1 MRDHVGVGVLNYF
14 VCFVLLCHLL
24 FWPWLH
30 PEQQLYS
37 LSVPVTHSWL
47 FLALCFLIFRLG
59 KIQSNFETRSFISS
73 TNLGIFI
80 GDLVS
85 SPTTTSDLLPHQFPG
100 HRQVRLWKRLSY
112 KIYFLKYICTKNG
125 YSWSHLLSLLCS
137 RSPIRHTIRTTNRRL
152 STTPIAWLRLDR
164 GGVSSPSSFIC
175 LSTVLKFNP
184 ERRLQHIYLVFCA
197 LGIKVRLLKKKK
209 KDSHQ
214 ITHSVCVPHKQI
226 LAIVRLQH
234 KLRDADTCWRVT
246 VKPYCGWNRFVLRAA
261 TLWLRRHYHIHISSW
276 WKNKNMLRCCDH

>member
-47 FLALCFLIFRLG
+47 FLALCFLIFRPG

-112 KIYFLKYICTKNG
+112 KIYIFKNIYIYIYMYQKWILMV
-125 YSWSHLLSLLCS
+125 SPPLSLVQQK
-137 RSPIRHTIRTTNRRL
+137 P
-152 STTPIAWLRLDR
+152 
-164 GGVSSPSSFIC
+164 
-175 LSTVLKFNP
+175 
-184 ERRLQHIYLVFCA
+184 
-197 LGIKVRLLKKKK
+197 
-209 KDSHQ
+209 HQ
-214 ITHSVCVPHKQI
+214 TH
-226 LAIVRLQH
+226 
-234 KLRDADTCWRVT
+234 
-246 VKPYCGWNRFVLRAA
+246 N
-261 TLWLRRHYHIHISSW
+261 
-276 WKNKNMLRCCDH
+276 

>member
-1 MRDHVGVGVLNYF
+1 MLESEFWIFF
-14 VCFVLLCHLL
+14 VCFVLLFHLL

-30 PEQQLYS
+30 PEQQRYS
-37 LSVPVTHSWL
+37 LSVPVTHSWP

-59 KIQSNFETRSFISS
+59 KIQRNFETHSFISS

-85 SPTTTSDLLPHQFPG
+85 SPTTTSDLLSHQFPG

-112 KIYFLKYICTKNG
+112 KIFFFKIYICTKNG

-197 LGIKVRLLKKKK
+197 LGIKVRLWKKGLTS
-209 KDSHQ
+209 DH
-214 ITHSVCVPHKQI
+214 T
-226 LAIVRLQH
+226 QH
-234 KLRDADTCWRVT
+234 LCATQTDTGNC
-246 VKPYCGWNRFVLRAA
+246 PSPA
-261 TLWLRRHYHIHISSW
+261 
-276 WKNKNMLRCCDH
+276 